1 MAQARD
7 AAADLEQ
14 AAALYRGELQAEVIK
29 GAIVAEHYDLIVL
42 GSGPAGEKGAVRAAY
57 EGKRVALVEMASVL
71 GGTATS
77 SGIPTK
83 SLRETALAI
92 SGLRG
97 RQITGLDLR
106 YTPEL
111 DIQTFMFQERQVQ
124 TAVQSGVA
132 VNLERHSVRRYVGQ
146 AAFADPHTIQ
156 ISCDPGEITITGDSI
171 LIATGARPVR
181 PPSFPWHHP
190 KVYDATTILTM
201 HQLPQQLTVVGGGV
215 VGCEFACLFAALGI
229 PVTLIHAQPY
239 LFPFVDQEIS
249 HLLQQA
255 MQTMGVQLLLPDRLI
270 ETAVGPNGNELTV
283 VLGSGVRLIT
293 DAILVAVGRASN
305 TESLHL
311 ERAGVAV
318 EARGR
323 IQVNQFYQTEVPHI
337 YAVGDVIGFPA
348 LASTAMEQGR
358 LAVTH
363 AFKLPYRTD
372 TRDHVPY
379 GIWTIPEISMVGETE
394 QTLHSKGVPYI
405 VGRAQYQRNAR
416 GMVLADRVGLL
427 KLIFSESD
435 LTLLGIHIIGEDAC
449 ELIGVGLLALE
460 SHTSAYQLID
470 LCFNFPSLTEM
481 YKYAAYDALGTYRT
495 KGGVMHAPQPLASLE

>member
-1 MAQARD
+1 MAM
-7 AAADLEQ
+7 
-14 AAALYRGELQAEVIK
+14 
-29 GAIVAEHYDLIVL
+29 EHYDLIVL

-77 SGIPTK
+77 SGIPAK
-83 SLRETALAI
+83 ALRETALAI

-124 TAVQSGVA
+124 TAVQSSVA
-132 VNLERHSVRRYVGQ
+132 INLERHHVRRYVGQ
-146 AAFADPHTIQ
+146 AAFDDPHTIRVA
-156 ISCDPGEITITGDSI
+156 CNPGDVTITGDVI
-171 LIATGARPVR
+171 MIATGARPVR

-201 HQLPQQLTVVGGGV
+201 HQLPRQLTVVGGGV

-229 PVTLIHAQPY
+229 SVTLIHSQPY
-239 LFPFVDQEIS
+239 LFPFVDHEIS
-249 HLLQQA
+249 NVLQQA
-255 MQTMGVQLLLPDRLI
+255 MQAMGMQLLLPDRLI
-270 ETAVGPNGNELTV
+270 ETNIAANGKEIAV
-283 VLGSGVRLIT
+283 VLGSGMRLVT
-293 DAILVAVGRASN
+293 DALLVAVGRVSN
-305 TESLHL
+305 TDTLHL
-311 ERAGVAV
+311 ERAGIEVGSQ
-318 EARGR
+318 GR
-323 IQVNQFYQTEVPHI
+323 IQVNQSYQTEVPHI

-363 AFKLPYRTD
+363 AFSLPYRSD

-394 QTLHSKGVPYI
+394 QTLQNKQVPYI

-416 GMVLADRVGLL
+416 GMVLADRVGLV
-427 KLIFSESD
+427 KLIFSERD

-449 ELIGVGLLALE
+449 ELIGLGLLALE
-460 SHTSAYQLID
+460 THATAYQLID

-495 KGGVMHAPQPLASLE
+495 QNGDRVALQPLASVE

>member
-1 MAQARD
+1 
-7 AAADLEQ
+7 
-14 AAALYRGELQAEVIK
+14 V
-29 GAIVAEHYDLIVL
+29 VEHYDLIVL

-83 SLRETALAI
+83 ALRETALAI

-97 RQITGLDLR
+97 RQITGLDLH

-111 DIQTFMFQERQVQ
+111 DIQTFMFQQRQVQ
-124 TAVQSGVA
+124 TAVQSGVG
-132 VNLERHSVRRYVGQ
+132 VNLERHQVRRYVGQ
-146 AAFADPHTIQ
+146 AAFADPHTIR
-156 ISCDPGEITITGDSI
+156 ITCDPGELTITGDI
-171 LIATGARPVR
+171 IMVATGARPVR
-181 PPSFPWHHP
+181 PASFPWYHP

-249 HLLQQA
+249 HLLHQA
-255 MQTMGVQLLLPDRLI
+255 MQDVGVQLLLPDRLI
-270 ETAVGPNGNELTV
+270 ETTVGPNGSELAV
-283 VLGSGVRLIT
+283 VLASGMRLVT
-293 DAILVAVGRASN
+293 DAVLVAVGRASN
-305 TESLHL
+305 TEALHL
-311 ERAGVAV
+311 EHAGIEVGP
-318 EARGR
+318 RGR
-323 IQVNQFYQTEVPHI
+323 IRVNQVYQTDVPHI

-363 AFKLPYRTD
+363 AFNLPYRMD
-372 TRDHVPY
+372 TRDHTPY

-394 QTLHSKGVPYI
+394 QTLQTKGVRYI

-427 KLIFSESD
+427 KVIFSETD

-449 ELIGVGLLALE
+449 ELIGLGLLALE
-460 SHTSAYQLID
+460 THTTAYQLID

-495 KGGVMHAPQPLASLE
+495 QGGAMQAP

>member
-1 MAQARD
+1 MA
-7 AAADLEQ
+7 
-14 AAALYRGELQAEVIK
+14 
-29 GAIVAEHYDLIVL
+29 VAHYDLIVL

-57 EGKRVALVEMASVL
+57 EGKRVALVEQASVL

-83 SLRETALAI
+83 ALRETALAI

-111 DIQTFMFQERQVQ
+111 DMQTFMFQERQVQ

-132 VNLERHSVRRYVGQ
+132 LNLERHDVHRYVGQ
-146 AAFADPHTIQ
+146 AAFADPHTIR
-156 ISCDPGEITITGDSI
+156 IINDPGEVTITGDVI

-181 PPSFPWHHP
+181 PALFPWHHP

-201 HQLPQQLTVVGGGV
+201 HQLPQQLTVVGAGV

-229 PVTLIHAQPY
+229 PVTLIHPQPQ
-239 LFPFVDQEIS
+239 LFPFVDHEIGQ
-249 HLLQQA
+249 LLQQA
-255 MQTMGVQLLLPDRLI
+255 MRAMGVQLLLPDRVT
-270 ETAVGPNGNELTV
+270 ETTIAAGGNEFAVTLS
-283 VLGSGVRLIT
+283 SGTRLVT
-293 DAILVAVGRASN
+293 DTLLIAVGRAGN
-305 TESLHL
+305 TSALQL
-311 ERAGVAV
+311 EQAGITVGPQ
-318 EARGR
+318 GR
-323 IQVNQFYQTEVPHI
+323 LEVNEVYQTTMPHI
-337 YAVGDVIGFPA
+337 YAVGDVIGYPA

-363 AFKLPYRTD
+363 AFKLPYRMD

-394 QTLHSKGVPYI
+394 QTLQAKGLPYI
-405 VGRAQYQRNAR
+405 VGRAQYTRNAR

-427 KLIFSESD
+427 KLIFSEND
-435 LTLLGIHIIGEDAC
+435 LRLLGIHIIGEDAC
-449 ELIGVGLLALE
+449 ELIGLGLLGLE
-460 SHTSAYQLID
+460 SQTTAFQLIE

-481 YKYAAYDALGTYRT
+481 YKYAAYDALGTYRAQ
-495 KGGVMHAPQPLASLE
+495 GGTMRAGVD

>member
-1 MAQARD
+1 M
-7 AAADLEQ
+7 
-14 AAALYRGELQAEVIK
+14 GV
-29 GAIVAEHYDLIVL
+29 EHYDLIVL

-83 SLRETALAI
+83 ALRETALAI

-132 VNLERHSVRRYVGQ
+132 VNLERHQVRRYVGQ

-156 ISCDPGEITITGDSI
+156 IACDPGELTIAGDII

-201 HQLPQQLTVVGGGV
+201 HQLPQHLTVVGGGV

-229 PVTLIHAQPY
+229 PVALIHPQPH
-239 LFPFVDQEIS
+239 LFPFVDHEIS

-255 MQTMGVQLLLPDRLI
+255 MQAMGVQLLLPDRLI
-270 ETAVGPNGNELTV
+270 ETTVAADGSQLAVIV
-283 VLGSGVRLIT
+283 GSGMRLVT
-293 DAILVAVGRASN
+293 DALLVAVGRASN
-305 TESLHL
+305 TDTLQL
-311 ERAGVAV
+311 ERAGIEVGP
-318 EARGR
+318 RGLIR
-323 IQVNQFYQTEVPHI
+323 VNQVYQTEVSHI
-337 YAVGDVIGFPA
+337 YAAGDVIGFPA

-363 AFKLPYRTD
+363 AFGFPYRTD

-394 QTLHSKGVPYI
+394 QTLQAKNVPYI

-427 KLIFSESD
+427 KLIFSEAD

-449 ELIGVGLLALE
+449 ELIGLGLLALE
-460 SHTSAYQLID
+460 TQTTAYQLID

-495 KGGVMHAPQPLASLE
+495 RGGAMQAPPPGSDRVVRA